1 MIKLQVN
8 YENEVDNLKLIKESN
23 KQNVRKI
30 SKPKK

>member
-30 SKPKK
+30 RKPKK